1 MKKLKCAKCGGMKK
15 YQEGGGP
22 DKPTANEIR
31 WAKEKKERLKTYT
44 PDGLPLKGTSTKKT
58 GAPKK
63 VLKGVAAKGLPKRK
77 LQMGGTSGI
86 EMPKYSNNP
95 NTAQGR
101 ILMKGGVT
109 KSKKMSLLKRTSK
122 K

>member
-31 WAKEKKERLKTYT
+31 WAKEKKERLKTHT
-44 PDGLPLKGTSTKKT
+44 PDGIPLKGTLIKNKNVGKPVS
-58 GAPKK
+58 
-63 VLKGVAAKGLPKRK
+63 KGVVTKGLPKRK
-77 LQMGGTSGI
+77 LQKGGTSGI